1 MAEVAKLEKK
11 PEPKV
16 DAEWCS
22 IHKALPQITGA
33 IDPIEKGKKNPQQG
47 YMFRGVDDVYAAL
60 NLLLEKFGVTILP
73 EVLESSH
80 DSFTTKNGAMM
91 FRHRAK
97 VKYTLVASDSTSLAC
112 TVEGEG
118 MDSGDKST
126 QKALSMAYKYMAFQV
141 FCIPTGEKIDTEEDS
156 PEVVGPAQAAPAKEK
171 PKAVPAPKQE
181 TPTPALEGAAA
192 QAANSEGEDPDS
204 LAKRMI
210 DRIGAGF
217 ENEHHWQ
224 NFWKTNVADINA
236 LPQDL
241 KKQVRAAYIN
251 AGPKS

>member
-97 VKYTLVASDSTSLAC
+97 VKYTLVASDSTFLAC

-171 PKAVPAPKQE
+171 PKALPAPKQE
-181 TPTPALEGAAA
+181 TATPALEGAAA
-192 QAANSEGEDPDS
+192 QAANSEVEPDGAAE
-204 LAKRMI
+204 LLIRRC
-210 DRIGAGF
+210 DAGF
-217 ENEHHWQ
+217 TDHFEHAGWFKKH
-224 NFWKTNVADINA
+224 TPEINA
-236 LPQDL
+236 LPLDL
-241 KKQVRAAYIN
+241 KKKVVASWRN